1 MNDKLKHIALNYL
14 NKEYSGLVRYET
26 DGYPNFIFFMKDG
39 KFIFDYNTKHNSV
52 HISYVHIWSF
62 LSSIFGL
69 NFKEIQDLTKQWVE
83 EQFKLDMTTIYNLSH
98 DLFHLV
104 EEQFKLDMTTM
115 NNIYYDD
122 NSKVEEHYKLETNE

>member
-1 MNDKLKHIALNYL
+1 MNDKLKDIVLNYL
-14 NKEYSGLVRYET
+14 NKEYSRLIPYET

-69 NFKEIQDLTKQWVE
+69 NFKEIQDLTKEWVE
-83 EQFKLDMTTIYNLSH
+83 EQFKLDVTTTIEEIDEHYLE
-98 DLFHLV
+98 V
-104 EEQFKLDMTTM
+104 EEQFKLDITTITPLSVGIESM
-115 NNIYYDD
+115 
-122 NSKVEEHYKLETNE
+122 VEKHYKLETNG